1 MLRLITKDHQV
12 ISWYKDMPLPKEV
25 VWIDL
30 STPSHSEIRWLEETH
45 RIPLEFLL
53 APLDYDE
60 SPRYEVEDH
69 FSLIIIRASLHFEEE
84 TMGKIPESES
94 ESSLS
99 DVEEPYFTTPLGI
112 IIDHSRDLII
122 TITPEEEP
130 LLNDFLQFQ
139 VKGFD
144 PTNHTHFLLLI
155 FYRTTLRYLR
165 HLRDIDNEVTTLEKQ
180 FRQNVNNT
188 DILTLLNY
196 QKSLVYFA
204 TALRNHQFLF
214 ERLKRSRLFAS
225 LPEEDLELL
234 EDIIIDTHQAIETTQ
249 IYLQIYSKISDAFAS
264 IINNNLNNVMKSLTI
279 ITVVLSVPILISGI
293 YGMNI
298 ALPIQ
303 HHPNAFLFIMLFS
316 LIITL
321 IAYRIITIRFRL

>member
-1 MLRLITKDHQV
+1 MIPWQKDLAPP
-12 ISWYKDMPLPKEV
+12 KDI

-30 STPSHSEIRWLEETH
+30 CAPSHSEIRWLEENY

-60 SPRYEVEDH
+60 TPRYEVEDH
-69 FSLIIIRASLHFEEE
+69 FTLIIIRASLHNEEE
-84 TMGKIPESES
+84 VSEQKS
-94 ESSLS
+94 ENENSFPGL
-99 DVEEPYFTTPLGI
+99 EEPYFTSPLGI
-112 IIDHSRDLII
+112 IIDHVHHLII
-122 TITPEEEP
+122 TISPQEEP
-130 LLNDFLQFQ
+130 ILNEFLQFQ

-144 PTNHTHFLLLI
+144 PTDHTHFILLI

-165 HLRDIDNEVTTLEKQ
+165 HLRDIDNEVTSLEKQ
-180 FRQNVNNT
+180 LRQKMNNAA
-188 DILTLLNY
+188 ILTLLDY

-214 ERLKRSRLFAS
+214 ERLKRSRLFAH

-249 IYLQIYSKISDAFAS
+249 ISLQIYAKMSDAFGS

-298 ALPIQ
+298 TLPLQ
-303 HHPNAFLFIMLFS
+303 DHPNAFLLILLFA
-316 LIITL
+316 LVITI
-321 IAYRIITIRFRL
+321 IAYRIITIRFRF